1 MSKTT
6 LTTNDHGRAIML
18 SESIELMAQG
28 LRETYLD
35 HGLKSGDDTAEH
47 SLYAG
52 LNMIAFAAKNLGDY
66 VEQCQSE
73 LGVFDRLAQKPG
85 KGASHE

>member
-1 MSKTT
+1 MSKNT
-6 LTTNDHGRAIML
+6 LTTKDHGNAIML

-47 SLYAG
+47 SLCAG
-52 LNMIAFAAKNLGDY
+52 LNMIAFAAKNLSEY
-66 VEQCQSE
+66 VEQCQNE
-73 LGVFDRLAQKPG
+73 LDYF
-85 KGASHE
+85 KG

>member
-6 LTTNDHGRAIML
+6 LTTKDHGNAIML

-66 VEQCQSE
+66 VEQCQKE
-73 LGVFDRLAQKPG
+73 LDRAVAALSD
-85 KGASHE
+85 KGASRG

>member
-1 MSKTT
+1 MSNTP
-6 LTTNDHGRAIML
+6 LTTKDHGNAIML

-35 HGLKSGDDTAEH
+35 HGLKSGDTTAEH

-66 VEQCQSE
+66 VEQCQNE
-73 LGVFDRLAQKPG
+73 LERAR
-85 KGASHE
+85 E

>member
-6 LTTNDHGRAIML
+6 LTTKDHGNAIML
-18 SESIELMAQG
+18 SESIELMASG

-35 HGLKSGDDTAEH
+35 HGLKSGDTTAEH
-47 SLYAG
+47 SLYSG
-52 LNMIAFAAKNLGDY
+52 LNLIAHAASTLSEY

>member
-1 MSKTT
+1 MNSTP
-6 LTTNDHGRAIML
+6 LTIRDHGNAIML
-18 SESIELMAQG
+18 SESIELMARG

-35 HGLKSGDDTAEH
+35 HGLKSGDETAEQ

-66 VEQCQSE
+66 VEQCQNE
-73 LGVFDRLAQKPG
+73 LERAAAAQKPG
-85 KGASHE
+85 KGASH